1 MTTSAVQQEIRV
13 HQETRIAPPKP
24 RSLQSR
30 FILMEAA
37 SVVLALVL
45 MAGALGISFLIR
57 SRLTNSVGEL
67 RKELSLHTQIQDA
80 FDKALVDFWRAYRTP
95 DEETLQRERADA
107 RKLQDLVAQGTQ
119 MAVFPG
125 ETEDSASI
133 EKLVDDHIA
142 VSNRLLAGTESSAEK
157 AADERNL
164 RNIEAQIT
172 ALFATITAKEFQR
185 LSDANRQFGGYN
197 RLLYVL
203 LFILGMFPVVVML
216 WLRYA
221 QERNL
226 WEPLEQLY
234 RMVMEVKRGNLN
246 VKARIPDTVELGS
259 LTAAF
264 LSMAEEL
271 GDMRDSLEEKV
282 RVRAAQLETAGRDL
296 LRAAKLAA
304 LGQLVSGVAHEI
316 NNPLT
321 SILGFSEVVLSRRNL
336 DSSMRSQLQ
345 TIRTEAIRLKH
356 LVANLSTF
364 SRQNPQN
371 FSRIDLRTVPDHL
384 LQLRSYQLAANN
396 IKIRYDRPEKPVW
409 VDADGEQLLEVL
421 LHLVLNAEQ
430 AIRSV
435 RDKGE
440 IRLLCEA
447 HDGRASLSVK
457 DDGCGMPEEVREHI
471 FDPFFTTKSAGRGT
485 GLGLSIS
492 HTIVDQHGGR
502 LDIESAAGVG
512 TTVHIS
518 LPLVQNGGKYPMEHS
533 AGVRKEVA
541 LESETSGSKK
551 TLQGSQTQ
559 TGSPGRPH
567 SDEAGQAI
575 PAAGAHS
582 QAQAPDYEEKPSH
595 AAVAARILAIDDEP
609 EILSLVS
616 LVLARTGAQVV
627 TLQDTTR
634 LESVLGE
641 SHFDAVL
648 CDLKMP
654 GQDGLAILRCLR
666 EKRPDLA
673 RRFLL
678 MTGNLADADKAQIE
692 LEGVP
697 ILPKPFTLAGLRE
710 KLGQVLA
717 VKD

>member
-1 MTTSAVQQEIRV
+1 M
-13 HQETRIAPPKP
+13 
-24 RSLQSR
+24 QSR

-37 SVVLALVL
+37 SVVLALALV
-45 MAGALGISFLIR
+45 AGALGISFLIR
-57 SRLTNSVGEL
+57 SRLSSSVAEL
-67 RKELSLHTQIQDA
+67 QNQLSLHSLIRDV
-80 FDKALVDFWRAYRTP
+80 FDKALVDFWREYRTP
-95 DEETLQRERADA
+95 DPETLQRERAET
-107 RKLQDLVAQGTQ
+107 KELQDFAAQLSRVSGPPDEVDESVST
-119 MAVFPG
+119 G
-125 ETEDSASI
+125 R
-133 EKLVDDHIA
+133 LLDDHIA
-142 VSNRLLAGTESSAEK
+142 ISTRLLAGMESNA
-157 AADERNL
+157 ANIADERNL
-164 RNIEAQIT
+164 RSIEAQIST
-172 ALFATITAKEFQR
+172 AFSNITAAEFQH
-185 LSDANRQFGGYN
+185 LSGANHQLGVYN

-203 LFILGMFPVVVML
+203 LLILGLFPVAVML
-216 WLRYA
+216 WFRSA
-221 QERNL
+221 QERHI

-234 RMVMEVKRGNLN
+234 RMVMEVKRGNLK
-246 VKARIPDTVELGS
+246 VKGEIPETVEMGT

-282 RVRAAQLETAGRDL
+282 RIRATQLEAASRDL

-321 SILGFSEVVLSRRNL
+321 SILGFSEIVLGRPNL
-336 DSSMRSQLQ
+336 DPSLRSQLQ

-371 FSRIDLRTVPDHL
+371 ISRIDLRTVPDRL
-384 LQLRSYQLAANN
+384 LQLRSYQLTANN
-396 IKIRYDRPEKPVW
+396 IKIGYDRPEKPVW
-409 VDADGEQLLEVL
+409 VDADGERLLEVL

-440 IRLLCEA
+440 IRLSCGA
-447 HDGRASLSVK
+447 HDGRASLSVN

-471 FDPFFTTKSAGRGT
+471 FDPFFTTKSTGRGT

-502 LDIESAAGVG
+502 LDIESAAGAG

-518 LPLVQNGGKYPMEHS
+518 LPLAENGGKHPMEQS
-533 AGVRKEVA
+533 AGVRKKVA
-541 LESETSGSKK
+541 LETEESESKL
-551 TLQGSQTQ
+551 TRQGPQTQ
-559 TGSPGRPH
+559 DGSPVRAH
-567 SDEAGQAI
+567 SEAGQAI
-575 PAAGAHS
+575 LAAGAHS

-595 AAVAARILAIDDEP
+595 AAAAARILAIDDEP
-609 EILSLVS
+609 EILNLVS

-634 LESVLGE
+634 LESVLGGN
-641 SHFDAVL
+641 HFDAVL

-678 MTGNLADADKAQIE
+678 MTGNLADADKALVE

-697 ILPKPFTLAGLRE
+697 VLPKPFTLAGLRE
-710 KLGQVLA
+710 MLGQVLA